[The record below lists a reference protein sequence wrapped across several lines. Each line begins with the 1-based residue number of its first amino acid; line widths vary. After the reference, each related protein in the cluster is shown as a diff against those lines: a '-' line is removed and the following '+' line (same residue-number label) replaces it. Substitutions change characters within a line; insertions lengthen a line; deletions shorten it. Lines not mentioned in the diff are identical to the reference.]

1 MTGLLIALATVALAC
16 WAIATFVLVARYVDA
31 KANVEQADSRIAL
44 LRTTLAT
51 TRTER
56 DSLLDQRNLAWAR
69 LRDERML
76 HTHCRSNA
84 ECARRLHD
92 LEQAAAERTQ
102 LGYQCDDAL
111 CGLSFASPGLLAE
124 HVDKKHPLRR
134 GAA

>member
-16 WAIATFVLVARYVDA
+16 WAIATFVLVARYVDVRTDDQD
-31 KANVEQADSRIAL
+31 KASRIAC
-44 LRTTLAT
+44 LRVDLDAT
-51 TRTER
+51 RR
-56 DSLLDQRNLAWAR
+56 DCTVALDQRDAAWTA
-69 LRDERML
+69 LREYRML